1 MLRMMIEIA
10 LLTSSCEAGLRVGKT
25 QGWGVV
31 GIPVV
36 GCPVVGG
43 PVAGGPVVGESVV
56 GGPVVG
62 AIIEDAFVV
71 GTVAKRKICQ

>member
-1 MLRMMIEIA
+1 MMIEIA

-43 PVAGGPVVGESVV
+43 PVV

>member
-1 MLRMMIEIA
+1 MIIEIA
-10 LLTSSCEAGLRVGKT
+10 LLTSSCETGLRVGKK
-25 QGWGVV
+25 QGWEVV

-36 GCPVVGG
+36 GVPVVGG

-62 AIIEDAFVV
+62 TPIEDAFVV
-71 GTVAKRKICQ
+71 GTAA